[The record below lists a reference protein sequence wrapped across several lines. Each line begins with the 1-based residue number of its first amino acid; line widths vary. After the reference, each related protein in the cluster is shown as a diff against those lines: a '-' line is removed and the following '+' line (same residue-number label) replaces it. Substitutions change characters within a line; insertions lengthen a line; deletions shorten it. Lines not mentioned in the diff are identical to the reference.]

1 MAADALDTE
10 AHNSTPEADR
20 QPRVIIPGGKQGLP
34 FERERMPSM
43 ARIRRNLGS

>member
-1 MAADALDTE
+1 MATDAPDT
-10 AHNSTPEADR
+10 EADR
-20 QPRVIIPGGKQGLP
+20 QTAQGHHSWGRQGLP